1 MSSYTVVFTPEAEQ
15 HLAELY
21 RYISQE
27 SSAGTAHGFTMAIVD
42 YCAAMDEFPDKGMR
56 REDIRPGLRIINY
69 RANTVI
75 AIAVDDLA
83 RIVTIIGIF
92 YGGRNYEALLRPDD
106 SDKP

>member
-21 RYISQE
+21 RYMSQK
-27 SSAGTAHGFTMAIVD
+27 SSAGTAHRFTMAIVD
-42 YCAAMDEFPDKGMR
+42 YCAAMDEFPHKGMR

-69 RANTVI
+69 RGSTVI

-83 RIVTIIGIF
+83 RVTIIGIV